1 VFANLS
7 ALTQNTSDLSH
18 PARSTVVSATHE
30 PLCELAFR
38 CKLDNVGM
46 GDKMDHLISKAWPN
60 HTLRDIAE
68 RMVILSVLL
77 VVVVAVLRVLGIVR

>member
-1 VFANLS
+1 
-7 ALTQNTSDLSH
+7 
-18 PARSTVVSATHE
+18 
-30 PLCELAFR
+30 
-38 CKLDNVGM
+38 M